1 MCPINLKYFCCL
13 LMNASIRIQRL
24 VAVFS
29 IVLFIGKLWAWFLTH
44 SVAILTD
51 ALESTVNVMTG
62 FIGLYSVSLAAK
74 PRDANHPYGHGKAEF
89 ISAAVE
95 GALILIAGLM
105 ILYQVVYIWFHPVA
119 MQQLDVG
126 IVITLVTGVLNFLL
140 GVYAMRI
147 GRREKSMTVEAAATH
162 LKSDAYSTFAIV
174 AGLIVVHLSGWHWLD
189 SAIAL
194 VFGIVI
200 IVTGYKVLRKSLAG
214 IMDEAD
220 LALLNEVID
229 ILKENRRPQWIDL
242 HNMRAIQYGQVL
254 HLDVHL
260 TLPWY
265 WTIRQADKEIH
276 ELEQLIAAHF
286 QGKVE
291 LFVHIDCCMPF
302 SCQICNVQPCAER
315 QAPLV
320 QQLDWTFENILT
332 NEKHGKHLA
341 LNQS

>member
-1 MCPINLKYFCCL
+1 
-13 LMNASIRIQRL
+13 MNASIRIQRL

-29 IVLFIGKLWAWFLTH
+29 VILFVGKLWAWFLTH

-51 ALESTVNVMTG
+51 ALESIVNVITG
-62 FIGLYSVSLAAK
+62 IIGLYSVSLAAK

-105 ILYQVVYIWFHPVA
+105 IIYQVVYVWFHPIP
-119 MQQLDVG
+119 MQKLDVG
-126 IVITLVTGVLNFLL
+126 ISITLVTGILNFFL
-140 GVYAMRI
+140 GAYALRI
-147 GRREKSMTVEAAATH
+147 GRQEKSMTVEAAATH

-174 AGLIVVHLSGWHWLD
+174 AGLTIVHFTGWHWMD

-194 VFGIVI
+194 VFGVVI

-220 LALLNEVID
+220 LALLKEVID
-229 ILKENRRPQWIDL
+229 ILKADRRPQWIDL

-265 WTIRQADKEIH
+265 WTVKQADREIH
-276 ELEQLIAAHF
+276 ELERLIAEHF

-291 LFVHIDCCMPF
+291 LFIHIDSCMPF

-315 QAPLV
+315 QAPFAG
-320 QQLDWTFENILT
+320 QLEWTLENILA
-332 NEKHGKHLA
+332 NEKHGKNLA
-341 LNQS
+341 LNN